1 MRLLHAG
8 IHSDDQGTA
17 RTPPAANDGRDPSLF
32 IGKFVP
38 LRCLSRY
45 RPCGKGSRRRAQSL
59 GKACCS
65 GAPRSAATVEKPLK
79 GRVMQKTVL
88 LSMLLSLCATM
99 AVAQTRKT
107 LDMYVVDVEGGN
119 AVLFVTPSGESM
131 LVDSGNG
138 GAGAVRDAE
147 RIVAAAKDAG
157 VTAIDH
163 LLTTHY
169 HVHHIG
175 GLTELTARIPIKEF
189 IDHGPNTQPNPA
201 IDSFLQGG
209 YRDLTSKAKHT
220 VAKPGD
226 KIPIAGVDWRIVT
239 SAMQVLKTPLQGKA
253 IPNPYCANFT
263 PQQGVNLTEDD
274 QSLGS
279 FITFGKFRTIHL
291 GDLTLN
297 RQFELMCPTNR
308 LGTVDLLIAGRHG
321 NVNAEFLA
329 HALRPRVVVTNNGT
343 RKGAQPDAMK
353 IFFTSPRVE
362 DVWQIHF
369 SQLSGQEY
377 TVPGMFIANVID
389 QQQNAMPVTPLPV
402 PPQGQQA
409 PPPPEHNGK
418 AYYFKISA
426 QPDGVFT
433 VMNMRNGFSK
443 TYGSKPASD

>member
-1 MRLLHAG
+1 MRKRIWLP
-8 IHSDDQGTA
+8 I
-17 RTPPAANDGRDPSLF
+17 
-32 IGKFVP
+32 V
-38 LRCLSRY
+38 
-45 RPCGKGSRRRAQSL
+45 
-59 GKACCS
+59 
-65 GAPRSAATVEKPLK
+65 
-79 GRVMQKTVL
+79 
-88 LSMLLSLCATM
+88 LSLCATLSI
-99 AVAQTRKT
+99 AQTRKT
-107 LDMYVVDVEGGN
+107 LDIYVVDVEGGN

-138 GAGAVRDAE
+138 GAAAVRDAE
-147 RIVAAAKDAG
+147 RIVVAAKDAG
-157 VTAIDH
+157 VTAVDH
-163 LLTTHY
+163 LITTHY
-169 HVHHIG
+169 HGDHIG
-175 GLTELTARIPIKEF
+175 GLAELAARIPIKEF

-201 IDSFLQGG
+201 IDPFLQGG
-209 YRDLTSKAKHT
+209 YRELYTKTKHT

-239 SAMQVLKTPLQGKA
+239 SAMQVIKTPLQGKA

-297 RQFELMCPTNR
+297 RQFELMCPMNR
-308 LGTVDLLIAGRHG
+308 LGTVDLLIAARHG

-329 HALRPRVVVTNNGT
+329 HALRPRVIVTNNGT

-353 IFFTSPRVE
+353 VFFTSPRVE

-377 TVPGMFIANVID
+377 TVPGMFIANSID
-389 QQQNAMPVTPLPV
+389 QQQQAIPVAPLPP
-402 PPQGQQA
+402 PPQGPQA

-418 AYYFKISA
+418 AYYIKISA

-433 VMNMRNGFSK
+433 ITNMRNGFSK